1 MKPAGAGIATIVSL
15 MKLNADTAFGAQVR
29 LRKLAKAYG
38 TTAAVDDVSLEIPA
52 GAFVSLLGPSGSGKT
67 TTLNLIAGFL
77 TPDRGEI
84 FIDGRPVADVP
95 SHQRNIGM
103 VFQSYSLFPHMTV
116 AQNVG
121 FPLRMRTRLSRSEA
135 RKRIADILALMQ
147 LSEYGSRYPRQL
159 SGGQQQRVAI
169 ARALVSRPRLLLMD
183 EPLGALDRNLR
194 AQLQAEIRRIH
205 QSVGTTIV
213 YVTHDQSEALTM
225 SDLVVVMHR
234 ARIAQIGTPRALYE
248 SPASVF
254 VADFLGES
262 NLIAGTI
269 AAIDG
274 RCCTVKTT
282 HGAVIHVAPAG
293 FSAAP
298 GARVFVLIRP
308 EDMLARQPAEPEA
321 GNGCE
326 RLLATVKGLGFHGDY
341 FNLDAAIGDELVK
354 VRVPRAQSAC
364 FETGRQVLL
373 TWAHDTARLLPAGPG
388 LDAAGGEA
396 P

>member
-1 MKPAGAGIATIVSL
+1 MNR
-15 MKLNADTAFGAQVR
+15 NADTASGAQVR
-29 LRKLAKAYG
+29 LRKLGKAYG
-38 TTAAVDDVSLEIPA
+38 TIVAVDDVSLEIPA

-77 TPDRGEI
+77 APDRGEI
-84 FIDGRPVADVP
+84 FIDERPVDDVP
-95 SHQRNIGM
+95 SHKRDIGM

-116 AQNVG
+116 ADNVG
-121 FPLRMRTRLSRSEA
+121 FPLRMRTRLSRIEA
-135 RKRIADILALMQ
+135 RKRVAEILALMQ
-147 LSEYGSRYPRQL
+147 LSQYESRYPRQL

-183 EPLGALDRNLR
+183 EPLGALDKNLR
-194 AQLQAEIRRIH
+194 AQMQAQIRRIH
-205 QSVGTTIV
+205 HSVGTTII

-262 NLIAGTI
+262 NLIAGTVM
-269 AAIDG
+269 ATDS
-274 RCCTVKTT
+274 RYCTVKTT
-282 HGAVIHVAPAG
+282 HGAVIHVAPAR

-298 GARVFVLIRP
+298 GERVFVLIRP
-308 EDMLARQPAEPEA
+308 EDMIARPVQPAEPDA
-321 GNGCE
+321 GTACE
-326 RLLATVKGLGFHGDY
+326 RLFATVKGLGFHGDY
-341 FNLDAAIGDELVK
+341 FNLDAAIGDEVVK
-354 VRVPRAQSAC
+354 VRVPRAQSVC

-373 TWAHDTARLLPAGPG
+373 TWAHDTARLLPAGCG
-388 LDAAGGEA
+388 AETAAGGA